1 MTTSGRARKP
11 VQQQT
16 AETGIIPGG
25 GPLPDAATAAGAPE
39 SAAGAPESAA
49 QGSGEPAVP
58 DDERELRQE
67 IEQTREQLGETVE
80 QLAAKADVKGRMR
93 DKAAQLTGQAKS
105 KAAQTRVKAAD
116 RAAGVR
122 RQATG
127 KPAVAYQKAAAVAGK
142 GTGQL
147 RARAAPVWQAIPEPV
162 REVVSKGAST
172 AKQRRVPLAATLL
185 ALGAGFVAFRWWRRR

>member
-11 VQQQT
+11 AQQQT
-16 AETGIIPGG
+16 AETVIAPGS
-25 GPLPDAATAAGAPE
+25 GPLPDAATAGGP
-39 SAAGAPESAA
+39 PESAA
-49 QGSGEPAVP
+49 QVSGESAAP
-58 DDERELRQE
+58 DDEQELRQE

-93 DKAAQLTGQAKS
+93 AKAAQLTGQAKG
-105 KAAQTRVKAAD
+105 KAAQARVKAAD

-127 KPAVAYQKAAAVAGK
+127 KPSVAYQKAAAVAGK
-142 GTGQL
+142 GTGHL
-147 RARAAPVWQAIPEPV
+147 RARAAPVWQATPEPV

-172 AKQRRVPLAATLL
+172 ARQRRVPLAAALL

>member
-16 AETGIIPGG
+16 AETGIVPGG
-25 GPLPDAATAAGAPE
+25 GPLPDAATAAGP
-39 SAAGAPESAA
+39 SESAA
-49 QGSGEPAVP
+49 QVSGESAVP

-93 DKAAQLTGQAKS
+93 AKAAQLTGQAKS